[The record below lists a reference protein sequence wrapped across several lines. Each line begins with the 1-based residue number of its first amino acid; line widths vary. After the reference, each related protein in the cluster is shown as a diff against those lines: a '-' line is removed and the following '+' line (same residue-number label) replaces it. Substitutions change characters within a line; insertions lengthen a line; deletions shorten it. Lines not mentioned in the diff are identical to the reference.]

1 MIAQLKKRNIYYV
14 ATLRMGRP
22 RECSISSEREMEKQG
37 RGKVKQYVKKGKVVV
52 INAWYDNRRV
62 IMVLNF
68 LGRIPEDEVRRFD
81 KKKEE
86 IISVSH
92 SASVDLYNLFMG
104 GVDKTD
110 MFLALYHRMLR
121 TRKWYMQIVIHLI
134 EIAAVNTYV
143 IYNQIGGPCF
153 YLDFLVDIS
162 LCWCAS
168 NSMNSST
175 SSDEESSVSVH
186 RLLKACNVPLPTR
199 FDGRNQ
205 YSHQT
210 DTSLRC
216 KAGGVTGS
224 KCFFDIS
231 NK

>member
-22 RECSISSEREMEKQG
+22 RECSISSEREMEKQCT
-37 RGKVKQYVKKGKVVV
+37 VEIKQYEKKGKVVV

-62 IMVLNF
+62 IMVSKF

-110 MFLALYHRMLR
+110 MFLTLYHSMLR

-143 IYNQIGGPCF
+143 IYNQIGGPCS

-162 LCWCAS
+162 LCWCVS
-168 NSMNSST
+168 NSMNS
-175 SSDEESSVSVH
+175 
-186 RLLKACNVPLPTR
+186 
-199 FDGRNQ
+199 
-205 YSHQT
+205 
-210 DTSLRC
+210 
-216 KAGGVTGS
+216 
-224 KCFFDIS
+224 
-231 NK
+231 

>member
-1 MIAQLKKRNIYYV
+1 
-14 ATLRMGRP
+14 
-22 RECSISSEREMEKQG
+22 
-37 RGKVKQYVKKGKVVV
+37 
-52 INAWYDNRRV
+52 
-62 IMVLNF
+62 MVLNF

-92 SASVDLYNLFMG
+92 SASVDLFNLFMG

-162 LCWCAS
+162 LCWCVS
-168 NSMNSST
+168 NSMNS
-175 SSDEESSVSVH
+175 
-186 RLLKACNVPLPTR
+186 
-199 FDGRNQ
+199 
-205 YSHQT
+205 
-210 DTSLRC
+210 
-216 KAGGVTGS
+216 
-224 KCFFDIS
+224 
-231 NK
+231 